1 MRKRK
6 TLGDIIFD
14 IFLHAFMLGMILIM
28 VLPMVHVI
36 MASLSNSTEVL
47 KAEGLMLLPKDFTTA
62 AYEMVAKNPN
72 IFSGYRTT
80 LLVVVCGTFISIIIT
95 SLGAYVL
102 SRKKLMWGNTILGI
116 IMFTMFFSGGMIPF
130 YLTVNNTL
138 HLGDSIWALILP
150 SCLSTWNLIVMRTSF
165 SQIPDSL
172 VESAQIDGANDFI
185 ILFRIVLPSSMAI
198 VAVMILFYG
207 VSYWNSWFN
216 AVLFIKSRSKYPLQL
231 ILREILVNNNTDEM
245 LTSVALA
252 ERDSI
257 GESIKYATVVVSTLP
272 ILCVYPFLQKYFV
285 KGVMVGAVKG

>member
-1 MRKRK
+1 MRKSR
-6 TLGDIIFD
+6 TLGEIVFD
-14 IFLHAFMLGMILIM
+14 IFLYVIMTGMILIM

-36 MASLSNSTEVL
+36 MASFSNSTEVL
-47 KAEGLMLLPKDFTTA
+47 RANGLILFPKDFNIA

-80 LLVVVCGTFISIIIT
+80 LVVVLCGTFLSIIIT

-102 SRKKLMWGNTILGI
+102 SRRNLMWGNTILGI
-116 IMFTMFFSGGMIPF
+116 VMFTMFFSGGMIPF
-130 YLTVNNTL
+130 YLIVNNTL
-138 HLGDSIWALILP
+138 HLGNSIWALILP

-165 SQIPDSL
+165 CQIPDSL
-172 VESAQIDGANDFI
+172 IESAQIDGANDFI
-185 ILFRIVLPSSMAI
+185 ILFRIVIPASMAI

-216 AVLFIKSRSKYPLQL
+216 AVLFIKSRTKYPLQL

-245 LTSVALA
+245 MTSVALA